1 MKEKIMKTF
10 NNVKRVI
17 ITNKSLSLKILS
29 ALIVIIAI
37 IVIASCFNKAK
48 FGNSIGNN
56 NNLGLAAQSGKW
68 IYYVDIDDDKPV
80 GICRAKNNG
89 KKTEKVAEGPY
100 YELNIID
107 GYIYCIEQ
115 DEDDSQINLVKI
127 KTNGKKKETLA
138 RDIDNRVITVT
149 KKWVFYYKNNNLYK
163 VKLDGT
169 DRSKIADK
177 KISYYCIDGNWIYY
191 IYSKEDNQYIAK
203 MKLDGEKNVRLAKA
217 DEANYYETLYV
228 KGGKIY
234 YVFTKTEENYNQT
247 YYLGKMNKDG
257 KKSEQVFKIDTNV
270 QYINMNEDGIYYTTT
285 ENYDDYS
292 IKFVKY
298 NGTDKKTIK
307 KTTEVSNINLIDD
320 WIIYLSEDD
329 DYNMTLKMIKS
340 DGKKEKDI

>member
-1 MKEKIMKTF
+1 
-10 NNVKRVI
+10 
-17 ITNKSLSLKILS
+17 
-29 ALIVIIAI
+29 
-37 IVIASCFNKAK
+37 
-48 FGNSIGNN
+48 
-56 NNLGLAAQSGKW
+56 
-68 IYYVDIDDDKPV
+68 
-80 GICRAKNNG
+80 
-89 KKTEKVAEGPY
+89 
-100 YELNIID
+100 
-107 GYIYCIEQ
+107 
-115 DEDDSQINLVKI
+115 
-127 KTNGKKKETLA
+127 
-138 RDIDNRVITVT
+138 
-149 KKWVFYYKNNNLYK
+149 
-163 VKLDGT
+163 
-169 DRSKIADK
+169 
-177 KISYYCIDGNWIYY
+177 
-191 IYSKEDNQYIAK
+191 

-257 KKSEQVFKIDTNV
+257 KKTEQVFKIDTNV

-298 NGTDKKTIK
+298 NGIDKKTIK
-307 KTTEVSNINLIDD
+307 KTTEASNINLIDD